1 MHEKNRE
8 YFQLILKKYRAGN
21 ASGEEIKF
29 LETFFDLF
37 ESNEDLITAD
47 NEAEYLPLK
56 AAMKNNIDRELD
68 QHSAQPKRS
77 NIYRMLGKV
86 AAAAIIIALLAY
98 YFMPAQKHTN
108 KPATYATNAPLI
120 APGKP
125 TLTLSDGSIIYLSD
139 STKGEIA
146 KQSGVVITRSK
157 DGAIVYNAGQQPNTA
172 SQPQENTF
180 STPKGVR
187 YKITLPDGSG
197 VWLNALSSLSYPT
210 RFTGPERA
218 VTLNGEGYFEIK
230 PNAQQPFVVKS
241 GTQQVQV
248 LGTHFNVN
256 AYTDESAIKT
266 TLLEGAVKVSNGS
279 GSYLMAPGEQVIAG
293 RDNHQALRKIAA
305 NTEKETAWVND
316 IFSFKND
323 DLPYVMRQIGRW
335 YDIDI
340 KYEGSI
346 TTEKFSGE
354 ISRSSALSDVLTIL
368 TINDISFSLN
378 GRVLTISNGSHQ

>member
-8 YFQLILKKYRAGN
+8 YFQLILKKYRTGN
-21 ASGEEIKF
+21 ASEEEIKF

-37 ESNEDLITAD
+37 ESNEDLITGE

-56 AAMKNNIDRELD
+56 AAMKNNIDRQID
-68 QHSAQPKRS
+68 QQNQPARP
-77 NIYRMLGKV
+77 NIYRMFGKV
-86 AAAAIIIALLAY
+86 AAAAIIIALVAY
-98 YFMPAQKHTN
+98 YFMPAQKYTN
-108 KPATYATNAPLI
+108 KAATYTSSKALPAT
-120 APGKP
+120 GKP
-125 TLTLSDGSIIYLSD
+125 MLTLSDGSVIYLSD

-146 KQSGVVITRSK
+146 QQSGVIITRSK
-157 DGAIVYNAGQQPNTA
+157 DGAIVYNAGNQPNTTG
-172 SQPQENTF
+172 QIQENTF

-197 VWLNALSSLSYPT
+197 AWLNALSSLSYPT
-210 RFTGPERA
+210 RFTGAERV

-230 PNAQQPFVVKS
+230 ANAQQPFVVKS
-241 GTQQVQV
+241 GMQRVQV

-256 AYTDESAIKT
+256 AYTDESTIKT
-266 TLLEGAVKVSNGS
+266 TLLEGSVKVSTSN
-279 GSYLMAPGEQVIAG
+279 GSYLIVPGEQVIAS
-293 RDNHQALRKIAA
+293 RDNNKQLRKIAA

-378 GRVLTISNGSHQ
+378 GHVLTISNGSNQ

>member
-8 YFQLILKKYRAGN
+8 YFQLILKKYRTGH
-21 ASGEEIKF
+21 ASEEEIKF

-37 ESNEDLITAD
+37 EANEDLITAD

-56 AAMKNNIDRELD
+56 AAMKDNIDRQLD
-68 QHSAQPKRS
+68 QHSQPPAKF

-86 AAAAIIIALLAY
+86 AAAAILVGVVAY
-98 YFMPAQKHTN
+98 YFMPTQKHTD
-108 KPATYATNAPLI
+108 KSATYAANKALP
-120 APGKP
+120 AAGKP
-125 TLTLSDGSIIYLSD
+125 TLTLSDGSVIYLSD
-139 STKGEIA
+139 STRGEIA

-157 DGAIVYNAGQQPNTA
+157 DGAIVYDAGHQPNAAGQAP
-172 SQPQENTF
+172 ENTF

-187 YKITLPDGSG
+187 YKITLPDGSSA
-197 VWLNALSSLSYPT
+197 WLNALSSLSYPT
-210 RFTGPERA
+210 RFTGPERV
-218 VTLNGEGYFEIK
+218 VTLNGEGYFEITS
-230 PNAQQPFVVKS
+230 NAQQPFVVKS
-241 GTQQVQV
+241 GIQRVQV

-256 AYTDESAIKT
+256 AYTDESTIKT
-266 TLLEGAVKVSNGS
+266 TLLQGSVKVSTSN
-279 GSYLMAPGEQVIAG
+279 GSYLIVPGEQVIAS
-293 RDNHQALRKIAA
+293 RDNNNPLHKVVA

-316 IFSFKND
+316 IFSFRND

-340 KYEGSI
+340 KYEGNI

-368 TINDISFSLN
+368 TINDITFSLN
-378 GRVLTISNGSHQ
+378 GHVLTISNGSN

>member
-1 MHEKNRE
+1 MHEKNKE
-8 YFQLILKKYRAGN
+8 YFQLILKKYRTGQ
-21 ASGEEIKF
+21 ASEEEIKF

-37 ESNEDLITAD
+37 ESNEDLITAE

-56 AAMKNNIDRELD
+56 TAMKNNIDRQID
-68 QHSAQPKRS
+68 QQPAKIK
-77 NIYRMLGKV
+77 IYRMLGKV
-86 AAAAIIIALLAY
+86 AAAAIIIALVAY

-108 KPATYATNAPLI
+108 QSDTYASNKARPAT
-120 APGKP
+120 GKP
-125 TLTLSDGSIIYLSD
+125 MLTLSDGSIIYLSD
-139 STKGEIA
+139 SIKGEIA
-146 KQSGVVITRSK
+146 QQSGVVITRSK
-157 DGAIVYNAGQQPNTA
+157 EGAIVYNAGHQPDA
-172 SQPQENTF
+172 AGPVQENTF
-180 STPKGVR
+180 STPKGVK
-187 YKITLPDGSG
+187 YKITLPDGSSA
-197 VWLNALSSLSYPT
+197 WLNALSSLSYPT
-210 RFTGPERA
+210 RFTGAERV

-230 PNAQQPFVVKS
+230 ANAQQPFVVKS
-241 GTQQVQV
+241 GTQRVQV

-256 AYTDESAIKT
+256 AYTDESSIKT
-266 TLLEGAVKVSNGS
+266 TLLEGSVKVSTSN
-279 GSYLMAPGEQVIAG
+279 GSYLIVPGEQVVAS
-293 RDNHQALRKIAA
+293 RDNNKPLHKIAA

-378 GRVLTISNGSHQ
+378 GHVLTISNGSNQ